1 MVRHIVMWKLKDS
14 AEGND
19 KAINAQIIKERLEAL
34 KEKIS
39 QIEEIEVGINS
50 DAAPE
55 GNYDVVLV
63 MTCRDFG
70 ALKEYA
76 VHPDHVE
83 VGSFV
88 KKVVEAR
95 AAVDYEY

>member
-14 AEGND
+14 AEGNG
-19 KAINAQIIKERLEAL
+19 KARNAQIIKERLEGL

-50 DAAPE
+50 DASPA

-63 MTCRDFG
+63 MTCKDFA

-76 VHPDHVE
+76 EHPDHVE
-83 VGSFV
+83 AGSFV

>member
-1 MVRHIVMWKLKDS
+1 MVRHIVMWKLKES

-19 KAINAQIIKERLEAL
+19 KARNAQIIKEKLEAL
-34 KEKIS
+34 KGKIS

-50 DAAPE
+50 DAAPA

-63 MTCRDFG
+63 MSCRDFA

-76 VHPDHVE
+76 EHPDHIE
-83 VGSFV
+83 AGGFV

-95 AAVDYEY
+95 AAADYEY